1 MSEAIIALI
10 ATLMGASGLKFVEWI
25 LSRNTRKQELDATLR
40 NELRA
45 DVEGLRQ
52 EIHELKKEIDVKQG
66 DIDSWRERYF
76 KIVQELY
83 KHGIGPDE
91 H

>member
-1 MSEAIIALI
+1 MSEAVIALI
-10 ATLMGASGLKFVEWI
+10 ATLMGASGLKFIEW
-25 LSRNTRKQELDATLR
+25 LLGRSQRKQELDLTLR

-45 DVEGLRQ
+45 DVEALRS
-52 EIHELKKEIDVKQG
+52 EILNLKKEIDDKQD

-83 KHGIGPDE
+83 KHGIGPSD
-91 H
+91 